1 MALFDE
7 DEPKKP
13 AGWTI
18 GEDLSTLSIDELS
31 ERIEKLRAEIGR
43 VEATLEAKRASMGVA
58 DTFFKRSDGGSE
70 LD

>member
-1 MALFDE
+1 MALFDG

-31 ERIEKLRAEIGR
+31 ERIEVLRAEIDR
-43 VEATLEAKRASMGVA
+43 VQATIDAKRASIGVA
-58 DTFFKRSDGGSE
+58 DTFFKR
-70 LD
+70 